1 MAMLKN
7 GRWERFAQE
16 LAKGATGDAA
26 YIAAGYK
33 PNRNNASRLKAN
45 DIVRNRIAE
54 LQERAAVRTELTVAD
69 VTENLLR
76 LAKQSEAM
84 ASEAGA
90 QAARA
95 CWMDAAKLNGLVVD
109 KSQVATENVNFEVR
123 DEPMTDEQWGEQYAE
138 GSVGTTTG
146 TADGADSLPH

>member
-16 LAKGATGDAA
+16 LAKGSGINDA
-26 YIAAGYK
+26 YMAAGYK
-33 PNRNNASRLKAN
+33 DSPASATRLSRNVKISQ
-45 DIVRNRIAE
+45 RIAQ

-138 GSVGTTTG
+138 GSVGTTAG

>member
-7 GRWERFAQE
+7 ARWERFAQE

-45 DIVRNRIAE
+45 EIIRKRIAE
-54 LQERAAVRTELTVAD
+54 LQERSAIRTELTVAD

-76 LAKQSEAM
+76 LAKKSEEM

-109 KSQVATENVNFEVR
+109 QSKISTDNVNFEIR
-123 DEPMTDEQWGEQYAE
+123 DTPMTDDEWGEQYAE
-138 GSVGTTTG
+138 GSVGATAG
-146 TADGADSLPH
+146 TADGADPLPN